1 MAFRIPAETR
11 LAAFGAGACAILP
24 ILVGVA
30 PFGVIFGALA
40 IASGI
45 PVWMTAS
52 MSAFVF
58 AGSAQFVAVGL
69 IAGGSGVLM
78 IALTTFLVN
87 VRHNLYAATLAP
99 HLGKLPKRW
108 LFPIAYLLTDETYVT
123 VIRTLE
129 AMGDSRVKQ
138 WYYMGAAA
146 TMYVVWQISTW
157 VGIWA
162 GASVSDPASWGLDFA
177 LPATFI
183 VMLMPLIRSRG
194 VVACVFVA
202 GVLSLVLNGLPFQTG
217 LIISVTAGALAGA
230 LLEETPQTILEF
242 DEPNLE
248 PPVEQTVSE
257 SPDGLD

>member
-1 MAFRIPAETR
+1 MAIRVPSESR
-11 LAAFGAGACAILP
+11 RAALTAGARAVLP
-24 ILVGVA
+24 ILFGVA

-40 IASGI
+40 VASGI
-45 PVWMTAS
+45 PVWMTAG

-69 IAGGSGVLM
+69 IAGGSGVLV

-108 LFPIAYLLTDETYVT
+108 LLPIAYLLTDETYVT

-162 GASVSDPASWGLDFA
+162 GASVSDPAGWGLDFA

-194 VVACVFVA
+194 VMACVLVA
-202 GVLSLVLNGLPFQTG
+202 GVLSLLLNGLPFQTG
-217 LIISVTAGALAGA
+217 LVISVAAGALAGA
-230 LLEETPQTILEF
+230 LLEVTPQTVLSVE
-242 DEPNLE
+242 EPNA
-248 PPVEQTVSE
+248 E
-257 SPDGLD
+257 SPTEQAIAEPADGLD